1 MTLLQVDLNYFR
13 GAILMEKEKLHLNQQ
28 GIKILNEKGI
38 SYSDRVEYRGHNYN
52 EISKGLI
59 LISSVLNRDHQH

>member
-1 MTLLQVDLNYFR
+1 
-13 GAILMEKEKLHLNQQ
+13 MEKEKLHLNQQ